1 MVPAIATLDGV
12 QVGPP
17 VDDSP
22 CDQVAAVG
30 VSDGVVRGVSSQ
42 IDQGFSVPIL
52 GVAGE
57 QIEFRYWRAA
67 EGKEYFPKYKVREDG
82 VVNEYTKYTM
92 QANDQIGSFSPGGE
106 VELILLEFEFDP
118 CSTCT
123 KWTVFVGTNPTLTIP

>member
-1 MVPAIATLDGV
+1 MLAHAVACPPQWLPLLLASSSSRALATCTPYFVTGDVSLFEDIASMVPAIASLDGV

-17 VDDSP
+17 VDGP
-22 CDQVAAVG
+22 CDEVAAVG

-67 EGKEYFPKYKVREDG
+67 EGKEYFPKYKVREGG
-82 VVNEYTKYTM
+82 VVNEYKLYTM
-92 QANDQIGSFSPGGE
+92 
-106 VELILLEFEFDP
+106 
-118 CSTCT
+118 
-123 KWTVFVGTNPTLTIP
+123 